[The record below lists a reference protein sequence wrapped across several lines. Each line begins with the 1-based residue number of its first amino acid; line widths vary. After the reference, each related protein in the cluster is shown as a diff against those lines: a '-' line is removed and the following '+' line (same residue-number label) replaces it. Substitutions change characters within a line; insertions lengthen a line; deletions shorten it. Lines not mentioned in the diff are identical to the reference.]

1 MEENHPYPDIHR
13 RLEYN
18 LRGRWLDSVGLAD
31 SVWLNVVFGSFQ
43 YYSL

>member
-18 LRGRWLDSVGLAD
+18 LRGCDWIQQDWLT
-31 SVWLNVVFGSFQ
+31 VFG
-43 YYSL
+43 